1 MGRGRLDRK
10 KLTVMNFSGVYG
22 RQSFFEGREA
32 EWLDCSDVSGTNCY
46 CDPESERE
54 IRRRIGE
61 RGPEGI
67 HFLDSGNYH
76 YLSKLWTDLIRE
88 PFELVVFDNHTDMQ
102 PPMFGDILSCG
113 GWVQAALEENKL
125 LRRVILIGPPE
136 RAFEEAEAGSW
147 GLRVAWVSREELL
160 AGESAGRVAESLEGE
175 SAGRVAELLA
185 GESAG
190 RGAESLAGE
199 SAGRGAELLAGESAG
214 RGAESLAGERAGRG
228 AEREPG
234 DKIREAVRREA
245 LPLYLSID
253 KDVLSCQEA
262 ATNWDQGEMTLERLA
277 GIIREAIKGRR
288 VIGWDVCGEDPEHM
302 EEEACAALSDR
313 CNRAILEILER
324 AGAYGLKAARDME
337 EYTQKNGGMDV

>member
-1 MGRGRLDRK
+1 MGSGRLDRK

-46 CDPESERE
+46 CDPEAERE

-147 GLRVAWVSREELL
+147 GPRVAWVSREMLL
-160 AGESAGRVAESLEGE
+160 AGES
-175 SAGRVAELLA
+175 
-185 GESAG
+185 
-190 RGAESLAGE
+190 
-199 SAGRGAELLAGESAG
+199 
-214 RGAESLAGERAGRG
+214 AGRG

-234 DKIREAVRREA
+234 DKIPETARREA

-277 GIIREAIKGRR
+277 GIIREAVKGRR

-313 CNRAILEILER
+313 CNRAILEILDW
-324 AGAYGLKAARDME
+324 AGAADTAAGE
-337 EYTQKNGGMDV
+337 E

>member
-1 MGRGRLDRK
+1 MGSGRLDRK

-32 EWLDCSDVSGTNCY
+32 EWLDCSDISGTNCY
-46 CDPESERE
+46 CDPEAERE

-76 YLSKLWTDLIRE
+76 YLSKLWTDMIRE

-136 RAFEEAEAGSW
+136 RAFEEADAGSW
-147 GLRVAWVSREELL
+147 GPRVAWVSREKLL
-160 AGESAGRVAESLEGE
+160 AGGR
-175 SAGRVAELLA
+175 
-185 GESAG
+185 AG
-190 RGAESLAGE
+190 RGAEF
-199 SAGRGAELLAGESAG
+199 
-214 RGAESLAGERAGRG
+214 LAGERAGRV

-234 DKIREAVRREA
+234 DEIPETARREA

-277 GIIREAIKGRR
+277 GIIREVVKGRR

-324 AGAYGLKAARDME
+324 AGAYGLKAARDMG